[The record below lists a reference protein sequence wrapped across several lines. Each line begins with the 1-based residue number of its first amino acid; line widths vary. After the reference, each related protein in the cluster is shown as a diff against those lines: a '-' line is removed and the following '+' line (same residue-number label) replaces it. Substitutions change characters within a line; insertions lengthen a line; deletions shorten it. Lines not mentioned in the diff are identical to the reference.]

1 MTDESETLV
10 RIEGHQVTE
19 AVAGA
24 HRGLRRDVQRL
35 LDLLQSAELY
45 VPLQVPMDGV
55 PLGEAVEMADGLT
68 LIPHLL
74 QDEDGDQYAALFSE
88 TDMLEVVQDELG
100 WTTGEGG
107 LEFCSVPALTAL
119 DMALQV
125 IDDERVVGL
134 VFNPLDDTEL
144 LLSRAEVAS
153 LAQNTA
159 LPLVNYVRDIPE
171 LEDEQ
176 TLIAEL
182 DGPPPRDL
190 TQALDALVAESG
202 SIESY
207 ALQQTFNAERDIEPH
222 LTLHVKTRGDV
233 EVQSLSRMIVERIE
247 GKVPEPG
254 YIDILFD
261 TLAVSPPRAPEQL
274 S

>member
-1 MTDESETLV
+1 MTDETEARA
-10 RIEGHQVTE
+10 RIEGHRVTE
-19 AVAGA
+19 AVAAA

-35 LDLLQSAELY
+35 LDLLQDAEFH
-45 VPLQVPMDGV
+45 VPLQAPMAGV
-55 PLGEAVEMADGLT
+55 PLGVEVEMADGLT

-74 QDEDGDQYAALFSE
+74 EDEDGDQYAALFTE
-88 TDMLEVVQDELG
+88 TSMLEVVQEELG

-107 LEFCSVPALTAL
+107 LEFCSVPALAAL

-125 IDDERVVGL
+125 IDEERVVGL
-134 VFNPLDDTEL
+134 VLNPLDDTEL

-153 LAQNTA
+153 IAQNTA
-159 LPLVNYVRDIPE
+159 LPLVTYVRDIPE
-171 LEDEQ
+171 LDDEK
-176 TLIAEL
+176 TLVAEL

-222 LTLHVKTRGDV
+222 LTLQVKTRGDV
-233 EVQSLSRMIVERIE
+233 EVQSLSRTIVERIE

-261 TLAVSPPRAPEQL
+261 TLAVDPPRPPEQL